1 MSPVNRTKWVRG
13 VALTL
18 ALSLCILAACQKNS
32 SAEKSLIRLIDLLKQ
47 ENILKSP
54 LFSKPS
60 TDLAE
65 TTYPINS
72 MPMLD
77 SAVGENPM
85 GLKRKLNLGSVEFNM
100 LFAPPKSEYNF
111 DITIPKNGILDFGIG
126 IVRDQNSES
135 LPVPQL
141 DRADSVEFIVVLEI
155 DGRKKTIFQ
164 KHLKTPPLRETRTV
178 NYSQNRVALSPPNRK
193 ARLTLITSGKEG
205 IFSFWAN
212 PSLYDRI
219 QKRTNVVLVSIDT
232 LRADHLGVYGY
243 GKSTTPAM
251 DALAG
256 ESAVFLNTYASAPWT
271 LPSHVAMLTSLNGI
285 HHGVYYEND
294 RMNPSLITLADFLR
308 ADGYFCA
315 ALTGAAFVS
324 SFYGFSKGFDSYGMG
339 QGEMTSQR
347 LAEKTAQESL
357 EWLDTNSDKPFF
369 LFVHTYQAHA
379 PYSAPEPYN
388 TMFTEKTA
396 KWKEFDIGKDLGG
409 KYGFYKRLP
418 EDERQNVVGLYDGE
432 IRYTDDVLIKPLI
445 NKLRALNIYDRTL
458 LIVTSDHGEGLYDH
472 ATWDHIHNLY
482 DESLKVPLIIKFPG
496 SKHAGRKLSP
506 IVRLI
511 DIMPTILEELG
522 IAFNP
527 NFRDGRSLIPVLQ
540 GREIGDRVFT
550 ADLAENVLGYRT
562 PSRMAM
568 NSGKDKVIINMPP
581 RPEDREFFGSSA
593 PSVPAVEIYDLE
605 KDAREKNNLAEAP
618 EKARVARRLLQSLY
632 ELVKAIKPNER
643 TKAKLSKELE
653 EQLKS
658 FGYIR

>member
-1 MSPVNRTKWVRG
+1 MSPANRTKWVKG
-13 VALTL
+13 AALTL
-18 ALSLCILAACQKNS
+18 ALSLCILADCQKNP

-47 ENILKSP
+47 ENIRKSP
-54 LFSKPS
+54 LSDKSS
-60 TDLAE
+60 TDLTE
-65 TTYPINS
+65 TTYPIKS

-77 SAVGENPM
+77 STVGENPM

-100 LFAPPKSEYNF
+100 LFSPPKSEYNF
-111 DITIPKNGILDFGIG
+111 DITIPNNGILDFGIG

-135 LPVPQL
+135 LRVPQSNQ
-141 DRADSVEFIVVLEI
+141 AEGVVFIVQLEI
-155 DGRKKTIFQ
+155 EGREKTIFQ
-164 KHLKTPPLRETRTV
+164 QHLKIPPIREIRTV
-178 NYSQNRVALSPPNRK
+178 NYSQRRVELTSSNRK
-193 ARLTLITSGKEG
+193 ARLTLITSGKENL
-205 IFSFWAN
+205 FSFWAH
-212 PSLYDRI
+212 PIVYDPI
-219 QKRTNVVLVSIDT
+219 NKKTNVVLVSIDT

-243 GKSTTPAM
+243 GRDTSPAM

-271 LPSHVAMLTSLNGI
+271 LPSHVSLLTSLNGI

-294 RMNPSLITLADFLR
+294 RMDPSQNTLADFLR

-324 SFYGFSKGFDSYGMG
+324 SFYGFSKGFDSYRME

-347 LAEKTAQESL
+347 LAENAAQESL

-369 LFVHTYQAHA
+369 LFIHTYQPHQ
-379 PYSAPEPYN
+379 PYNPPEPYN

-396 KWKEFDIGKDLGG
+396 KWKEFDIYKDLGG
-409 KYGFYKRLP
+409 KYGFYKKLP
-418 EDERQNVVGLYDGE
+418 EDERQNVIGLYDGE

-445 NKLRALNIYDRTL
+445 DKLRALNIYDRTL
-458 LIVTSDHGEGLYDH
+458 LVVTSDHGEEFYDH
-472 ATWDHIHNLY
+472 STWEHVHNLY
-482 DESLKVPLIIKFPG
+482 DESLKVPLIIKFPR
-496 SKHAGRKLSP
+496 SKHAGRRLSP

-522 IAFNP
+522 IAFKAD
-527 NFRDGRSLIPVLQ
+527 FRDGRSLMPVLQ
-540 GREIGDRVFT
+540 GRETGDRVFT

-568 NSGKDKVIINMPP
+568 NSGRYKLIVNLPP
-581 RPEDREFFGSSA
+581 RPEDQKFFASLA
-593 PSVPAVEIYDLE
+593 PSVPAVELYDLE
-605 KDAREKNNLAEAP
+605 KDAGEKNNLAEAP
-618 EKARVARRLLQSLY
+618 EKAQVARQLLQSLN
-632 ELVKAIKPNER
+632 ELIKTVKPGGK
-643 TKAKLSKELE
+643 TKAKLSKELA